1 MTPAKRSD
9 LDLPTLGLGTWAIG
23 GAMGSGDQ
31 PLGYAGV
38 DDREARHAI
47 ARALDLGARLF
58 DTADAYGAGHSESL
72 LGEGLAGRDDVL
84 VATKFGNTIDE
95 ESRQL
100 TGQDV
105 SPAYVRGAL
114 AASLRRL
121 RRDRIDLYQIH
132 TPAMSADQA
141 EDLTAELERLA
152 EAGDIRWWGPSTD
165 DPDVVRRFAPAPHCA
180 AVQFGL
186 NLFDD
191 APALRALCAAEGL
204 DMLGRSPLAMGLLG
218 GRYSAASRLP
228 GDDVRGRQPEWLRW
242 FRDGAPAP
250 EFLDRLDAVRDALTA
265 DGRTLA
271 QGAIGWVLALEP
283 AVVPIPGF
291 RNAAQVEEDLGAT
304 PLSAEAFA
312 AVESALRPVV
322 PHPA

>member
-1 MTPAKRSD
+1 MTPVKRSD
-9 LDLPTLGLGTWAIG
+9 LDLPPIGLGTWAIG

-38 DDREARHAI
+38 DDAESRRAI
-47 ARALDLGARLF
+47 ATALDLGARLF

-72 LGEGLAGRDDVL
+72 LGEALAGRDDVL

-95 ESRQL
+95 GSRQL

-105 SPAYVRGAL
+105 SPAYVRSAL

-121 RRDRIDLYQIH
+121 NRDRIDLYQIH
-132 TPAMSADQA
+132 TPAMSADEA
-141 EDLTAELERLA
+141 EDLTAELERLV

-165 DPDVVRRFAPAPHCA
+165 DPAVVRRFAAAPHCA

-191 APALRALCAAEGL
+191 AAELRALCASEGL

-228 GDDVRGRQPEWLRW
+228 DDDVRGRQPAWLRW

-250 EFLDRLDAVRDALTA
+250 EFLDRLASVRTALTA
-265 DGRTLA
+265 DRRTLA
-271 QGAIGWVLALEP
+271 QGALGWVLALEP

-291 RNAAQVEEDLGAT
+291 RNADQVREDLGAM
-304 PLSAEAFA
+304 PLPAEAFA
-312 AVESALRPVV
+312 AVEAALRPGESG
-322 PHPA
+322 